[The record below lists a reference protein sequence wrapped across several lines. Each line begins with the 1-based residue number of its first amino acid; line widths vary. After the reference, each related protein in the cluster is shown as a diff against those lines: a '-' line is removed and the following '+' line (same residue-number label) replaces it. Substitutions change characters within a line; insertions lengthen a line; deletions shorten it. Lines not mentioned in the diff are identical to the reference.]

1 MIVFVPLLSEEV
13 NHSPKG
19 GDMKTYTRED
29 VISLLLVVSAL
40 SKSIATKMQM
50 MDGGDKDGKDE

>member
-1 MIVFVPLLSEEV
+1 
-13 NHSPKG
+13 
-19 GDMKTYTRED
+19 MKTYTRED

-50 MDGGDKDGKDE
+50 MDGGGDKDGKDE

>member
-1 MIVFVPLLSEEV
+1 
-13 NHSPKG
+13 
-19 GDMKTYTRED
+19 MKTYTRED

-50 MDGGDKDGKDE
+50 MDGGGDKDGEDE

>member
-1 MIVFVPLLSEEV
+1 
-13 NHSPKG
+13 
-19 GDMKTYTRED
+19 MKTYTRED

-50 MDGGDKDGKDE
+50 MEGGDNDGKDELTGDASKRDPGDGRKAGPDI